1 MAETLKAFLLAVSLM
16 LPGVACATAQVPDT
30 IRIDG
35 EEHDL
40 NTNPLSA
47 HLESAGWEPP
57 ENIVISSA
65 NWRGYTASWEV
76 RDDQLLLID
85 ATVRLHGADRG
96 DYVEKSILAE
106 LFPSSP
112 TGVPASW
119 YSGALI
125 VPQGEVTHYVHMGY
139 DSSYE
144 RYHVLRVDAGRVTEH
159 LELSG
164 DEFEQYKDR
173 KFEEFSATDEF
184 KESLDRLRKDA
195 DGMTEMTE
203 EQIIG
208 FMRSFYTERY
218 LSL

>member
-1 MAETLKAFLLAVSLM
+1 MANTLKAFLLAVSLM
-16 LPGVACATAQVPDT
+16 LPGVAFATAQVPDT

-35 EEHDL
+35 EEHYL

-47 HLESAGWEPP
+47 HLESVRWEHP

-65 NWRGYTASWEV
+65 NWRGYIASWEV
-76 RDDQLLLID
+76 KDEQLLLIEV
-85 ATVRLHGADRG
+85 TVLLGGADRG
-96 DYVEKSILAE
+96 DYVKKSILAE

-112 TGVPASW
+112 AGVPANW

-125 VPQGEVTHYVHMGY
+125 VPQGEITNYVHMGY

-144 RYHVLRVDAGRVTEH
+144 SYKVIRVDAGRVTEH
-159 LELSG
+159 LRLSS
-164 DEFEQYKDR
+164 DEFEQYKDE
-173 KFEEFSATDEF
+173 KFEEFTETDEF
-184 KESLDRLRKDA
+184 KESLDRLRKEA
-195 DGMTEMTE
+195 DGMTE

-208 FMRSFYTERY
+208 FMKSFFTERY

>member
-1 MAETLKAFLLAVSLM
+1 MAKTLKAFLLAVSLM

-35 EEHDL
+35 EEHEL

-47 HLESAGWEPP
+47 HLESVRWERP

-65 NWRGYTASWEV
+65 NWRGYVASWEV
-76 RDDQLLLID
+76 KDEQLLLID
-85 ATVRLHGADRG
+85 VTVLLGGAVRG
-96 DYVEKSILAE
+96 DYVKKSILTE

-112 TGVPASW
+112 TGVPADW

-125 VPQGEVTHYVHMGY
+125 VPQGEITSYVHMGY

-144 RYHVLRVDAGRVTEH
+144 SYQVLRVDAGRVTEH
-159 LELSG
+159 LKLSSG
-164 DEFEQYKDR
+164 EFEQYKDK

-184 KESLDRLRKDA
+184 KEALDRLRKEA
-195 DGMTEMTE
+195 DGMTE

-208 FMRSFYTERY
+208 FMRSFFTERY

>member
-1 MAETLKAFLLAVSLM
+1 MAKTLKVFLLAVSLM

-47 HLESAGWEPP
+47 HLESVRWERP

-65 NWRGYTASWEV
+65 NWRGYIASWEV
-76 RDDQLLLID
+76 KDEQLLLID
-85 ATVRLHGADRG
+85 VTVLLGGADSG
-96 DYVEKSILAE
+96 DYVKKSILAE
-106 LFPSSP
+106 LFPSAP

-125 VPQGEVTHYVHMGY
+125 VPQGEITNYVHMGY

-144 RYHVLRVDAGRVTEH
+144 SYQVLRVDAGRVTEQ
-159 LELSG
+159 LKLSS
-164 DEFEQYKDR
+164 DEFEHYKHK

-184 KESLDRLRKDA
+184 RESLEKLQKEA
-195 DGMTEMTE
+195 DGMTD

-208 FMRSFYTERY
+208 FMKSFFTERY
-218 LSL
+218 ISL

>member
-1 MAETLKAFLLAVSLM
+1 MAKILKAFLLAVSLM

-47 HLESAGWEPP
+47 HLESVGWKRP

-65 NWRGYTASWEV
+65 NWRGYVASWEV
-76 RDDQLLLID
+76 KNEQLLLID
-85 ATVRLHGADRG
+85 VTVLVGGVDRG
-96 DYVEKSILAE
+96 DYVKKSILTE

-112 TGVPASW
+112 TGVLANW

-125 VPQGEVTHYVHMGY
+125 VPQGEITNYVHMGY

-144 RYHVLRVDAGRVTEH
+144 SYQVLRVDAGRVTEH
-159 LELSG
+159 LRLSS
-164 DEFEQYKDR
+164 DEFEQYKDE
-173 KFEEFSATDEF
+173 KFEQFSATDEF
-184 KESLDRLRKDA
+184 RESLDRLRKEA
-195 DGMTEMTE
+195 DGMTE

-208 FMRSFYTERY
+208 FMKSFFTERY